1 MITCTVCSEEY
12 WPTGRWR
19 DDICPGCFDANFA
32 ASQELRV
39 EDAPVTDAQRE
50 ADHRRYVEACQ
61 AATPSLTPR
70 QVEAMRRMAERW
82 RHEED
87 ADAI

>member
-1 MITCTVCSEEY
+1 MLICSVCSEPF

-19 DDICPGCFDANFA
+19 DDTWEACYDMNFA

-39 EDAPVTDAQRE
+39 HDGPVTDTMRE

-61 AATPSLTPR
+61 AAAPPTPR
-70 QVEAMRRMAERW
+70 QLDAMRRMAERS
-82 RHEED
+82 RQED
-87 ADAI
+87 A

>member
-1 MITCTVCSEEY
+1 MITCGVCGDAY
-12 WPTGRWR
+12 WPAGRWR
-19 DDICPGCFDANFA
+19 EDICATCFAMNFA

-61 AATPSLTPR
+61 AATPPLTPR
-70 QVEAMRRMAERW
+70 QMDAMRRMAERW
-82 RHEED
+82 RQED
-87 ADAI
+87 ADAL